1 MELAQKLKA
10 KLQATSAAK
19 ASGVKLPS
27 KPTTEGSQSTQVSK
41 KPQPQQ
47 TKATPPSQ
55 NGGSKRKLQEAM
67 SDEEEDEN
75 EDEDED
81 DDDEDDEDEE
91 EDQEDSGDDVSEA
104 DGKTAAAAAAAGDDE
119 SDSGTKKTFEELGL
133 VKQLCDGEE
142 ADSPVVVAGSPR
154 CSPIPPPLLCDS
166 MQRIEVGAP
175 DRYSD

>member
-104 DGKTAAAAAAAGDDE
+104 DGKTAAAAAGDDE

-142 ADSPVVVAGSPR
+142 ADSPVVVAGSPPDAHP
-154 CSPIPPPLLCDS
+154 SPPPS
-166 MQRIEVGAP
+166 V
-175 DRYSD
+175 